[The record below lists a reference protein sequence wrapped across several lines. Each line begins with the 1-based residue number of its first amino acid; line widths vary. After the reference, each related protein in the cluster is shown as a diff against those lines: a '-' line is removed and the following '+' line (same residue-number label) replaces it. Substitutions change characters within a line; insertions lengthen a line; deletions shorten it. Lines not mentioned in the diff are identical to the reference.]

1 MPGLKVNQPIHAE
14 GSLATGRGLQAVV
27 NTPSMVFNGNE
38 IEGLNVDVT
47 TTPAGLQINGAI
59 NHLRSSTLDVYNTNI
74 RATALNNVINFALDI
89 NDKANKDK
97 YNLSGVLRQPSTGT
111 YVLNLNADS
120 LLLNYERW
128 TVSANNELIIS
139 PTRIGANN
147 FTLSKNGQQLSLQST
162 GAGNALNATFNNFQI
177 GTIMGIMQSDSL
189 LVGGAV
195 SGTVTFPD
203 LMKQPLF
210 TSDLTIND
218 LNFKQDTIGNARI
231 NVSSTA
237 DNRYITNA
245 TITGR
250 GNDIQITGSLAPR
263 GTDVALD
270 LDLAVRKME
279 LSTFEGAMA
288 TAITRAT
295 GSINGA
301 VKIGGTMAAPDVAG
315 SLNFNNAAFNTTLL
329 GGTFKI
335 DNETLAVT
343 ESGFNFNNFTVR
355 DSANNTLNLNGN
367 VQTSNFINY
376 YFNLDVDADNFQVIN
391 TTKKDNKIYYGDLVV
406 STDLHISGTERSPI
420 IDGSVTVNEKTNFS
434 VVVPQPE
441 PGVAQRAGIVEF
453 VDMDAPE
460 NDSLFRAY
468 DSLNTSA
475 LVGYDIAVNIEVRKE
490 AIFNMVL
497 DEANGDFVNVQ
508 GEALLSAGIDPSGKI
523 TLTGSYELQR
533 GSYQLSFNFI
543 QRRFEIQPGSR
554 IVWLGEP
561 TRANLDVTAIYVAN
575 AAPLDLVEDQ
585 IQASQVA
592 IRNTY
597 FMQKLPF
604 EVHLALT
611 GELLRPQVGFDIIL
625 PERSYLVSRDVI
637 QIVDI
642 RLQQLRQEPSE
653 LNKQVFALL
662 LLNRFVGQDP
672 FSSSTAGGF
681 SASDFARQ
689 SVSRLLTEQ
698 LNKLAA
704 GLIGGVDITFGVTS
718 TDDYTTGDRR
728 TRTDLNV
735 GLSKRLLNDRLTV
748 SVGSNFELEGPQN
761 TQSNSQGASNMI
773 GDISINYKL
782 SKDGRY
788 MLRTY
793 RKNQYEGIVDGY
805 IIESGLGFSINMD
818 YDHFSEVLRRKKAKV
833 EGIDDKQKPL
843 Q

>member
-1 MPGLKVNQPIHAE
+1 
-14 GSLATGRGLQAVV
+14 
-27 NTPSMVFNGNE
+27 
-38 IEGLNVDVT
+38 
-47 TTPAGLQINGAI
+47 
-59 NHLRSSTLDVYNTNI
+59 
-74 RATALNNVINFALDI
+74 
-89 NDKANKDK
+89 
-97 YNLSGVLRQPSTGT
+97 
-111 YVLNLNADS
+111 
-120 LLLNYERW
+120 
-128 TVSANNELIIS
+128 
-139 PTRIGANN
+139 
-147 FTLSKNGQQLSLQST
+147 
-162 GAGNALNATFNNFQI
+162 
-177 GTIMGIMQSDSL
+177 
-189 LVGGAV
+189 
-195 SGTVTFPD
+195 
-203 LMKQPLF
+203 
-210 TSDLTIND
+210 
-218 LNFKQDTIGNARI
+218 
-231 NVSSTA
+231 
-237 DNRYITNA
+237 
-245 TITGR
+245 
-250 GNDIQITGSLAPR
+250 
-263 GTDVALD
+263 
-270 LDLAVRKME
+270 
-279 LSTFEGAMA
+279 
-288 TAITRAT
+288 
-295 GSINGA
+295 
-301 VKIGGTMAAPDVAG
+301 
-315 SLNFNNAAFNTTLL
+315 
-329 GGTFKI
+329 
-335 DNETLAVT
+335 
-343 ESGFNFNNFTVR
+343 
-355 DSANNTLNLNGN
+355 
-367 VQTSNFINY
+367 
-376 YFNLDVDADNFQVIN
+376 
-391 TTKKDNKIYYGDLVV
+391 VV

-420 IDGSVTVNEKTNFS
+420 IDGSVTVNDKTNFS

-453 VDMDAPE
+453 VDMNAPE

-475 LVGYDIAVNIEVRKE
+475 LVGYDIAVNIEVQKE